1 MRLLTA
7 IGAAVVLLVLACG
20 GLFGALA
27 GGAATA
33 SCTGL
38 PAATV
43 SLPAGGLTP
52 PAGGYPP
59 VGTWNREAVGNA
71 AIIVGVGARMG
82 VPVRGWIIA
91 VATAIQ
97 ESSLINLPDLGDE
110 NNADSLGLFQQRPS
124 QGWGTPAQIMDPAYA
139 STKFYEHLLAVPGWQ
154 SIPLTEA
161 AQAVQ
166 RSATTGAYAQWEPDA
181 TRIVAAITGSA
192 NAADPSALAAACDPS
207 NLQAVPSGF
216 TLPPDTPPAVTAA
229 ILWAFAQLGT
239 PYSFGGDCT
248 NAHGG
253 DPAHQC
259 DCSSLMQQAYKAG
272 GITLPRTSQEQFHAG
287 TPVPDISGLRPGDLV
302 FVPGAKPGTKD
313 APGHV
318 GMYIGS
324 GLVVAA
330 PQTGDVVHITNLS
343 PYWTNNLAGIRRV
356 A

>member
-1 MRLLTA
+1 FPPVRGAPPPRPPPLHPSPRAMPASATDRKQALAMRLVTA
-7 IGAAVVLLVLACG
+7 IGAAVLMLLLACG
-20 GLFGALA
+20 GLFGALT

-43 SLPAGGLTP
+43 SLPASGLSP
-52 PAGGYPP
+52 PPGGYPP

-154 SIPLTEA
+154 SMPLTEA

-166 RSATTGAYAQWEPDA
+166 HSATPGAYAQWEPDA
-181 TRIVAAITGSA
+181 TRIVG
-192 NAADPSALAAACDPS
+192 
-207 NLQAVPSGF
+207 V
-216 TLPPDTPPAVTAA
+216 V
-229 ILWAFAQLGT
+229 
-239 PYSFGGDCT
+239 
-248 NAHGG
+248 
-253 DPAHQC
+253 
-259 DCSSLMQQAYKAG
+259 
-272 GITLPRTSQEQFHAG
+272 
-287 TPVPDISGLRPGDLV
+287 
-302 FVPGAKPGTKD
+302 
-313 APGHV
+313 
-318 GMYIGS
+318 GS
-324 GLVVAA
+324 G
-330 PQTGDVVHITNLS
+330 N
-343 PYWTNNLAGIRRV
+343 W
-356 A
+356 